1 LSKIVDIQKQLVED
15 FALFEGDTMGQYEY
29 IIDLGKELPKLEEQ
43 YKIENNIVKGCQSTV
58 WLHAF
63 AEGDKVRFQADSN
76 TVITKGII
84 ALLVKVL
91 DNQTPADI
99 KDAELTF
106 IDGINLQSHLS
117 SQRSN
122 GLNAMIKQM
131 KLYALGFE
139 SKMNENKN
147 GMGNEIINAIKTGE
161 LKTDELKATDK
172 NGIENT
178 DLSRTENNTTNDK
191 KALNTNTET
200 NTQQKSP
207 AQLEMMVTEKIKEV
221 FDPEIPVNIY
231 ELGLIYEIQVYPPLN
246 NVFIKMTVTAPNC
259 PVADS
264 LPIDVRDKVKEL
276 DEVAEV
282 DVELTFDPP
291 WDKEMMS
298 EEAKLELGFF

>member
-1 LSKIVDIQKQLVED
+1 MNKIADIQNQIVED

-29 IIDLGKELPKLEEQ
+29 IIDLGKELPPLNEQ
-43 YKIENNIVKGCQSTV
+43 HKTDDNVVKGCQSTV

-63 AEGDKVRFQADSN
+63 EEAGKIRFQADSN

-84 ALLVKVL
+84 ALLVNVL
-91 DNQTPADI
+91 DNQSPTDI
-99 KDAELTF
+99 KNAELTF
-106 IDGINLQSHLS
+106 IENINLRSHLS

-131 KLYALGFE
+131 KLYALAFE
-139 SKMNENKN
+139 SKANSAEIRESTKQEGEAKDQNKL
-147 GMGNEIINAIKTGE
+147 INT
-161 LKTDELKATDK
+161 
-172 NGIENT
+172 
-178 DLSRTENNTTNDK
+178 
-191 KALNTNTET
+191 
-200 NTQQKSP
+200 KSP
-207 AQLEMMVTEKIKEV
+207 AQIEMIVTEKIKEV

-231 ELGLIYEIQVYPPLN
+231 ELGLIYEVQVYPPLN
-246 NVFIKMTVTAPNC
+246 NVFVKMTVTAPNC

-264 LPIDVRDKVKEL
+264 LPVEVRDKIKEL
-276 DEVAEV
+276 SEVGEV

>member
-1 LSKIVDIQKQLVED
+1 MNKIKEIQKQIVKD
-15 FALFEGDTMGQYEY
+15 FALFEGEPMGQYEY
-29 IIDLGKELPKLEEQ
+29 IIDLGKELPPLSEQ
-43 YKIENNIVKGCQSTV
+43 HKTEANIVKGCQSTV

-63 AEGDKVRFQADSN
+63 KQAGKIRFQADSN

-91 DNQTPADI
+91 DNQSPTDIINAD
-99 KDAELTF
+99 LTF
-106 IDGINLQSHLS
+106 IEEINLRSHLS

-122 GLNAMIKQM
+122 GLTAMLNQM
-131 KLYALGFE
+131 KLYAITFE
-139 SKMNENKN
+139 SKS
-147 GMGNEIINAIKTGE
+147 
-161 LKTDELKATDK
+161 
-172 NGIENT
+172 NGIKVDGGAITKESNEAKDNQNT
-178 DLSRTENNTTNDK
+178 GIK
-191 KALNTNTET
+191 T
-200 NTQQKSP
+200 NTQKTLKSP
-207 AQLEMMVTEKIKEV
+207 AQIEMMVTEKLKEV

-231 ELGLIYEIQVYPPLN
+231 ELGLIYEVQVYPPLN

-264 LPIDVRDKVKEL
+264 LPIEARDKVKEL
-276 DEVAEV
+276 PEVGEV

>member
-1 LSKIVDIQKQLVED
+1 MNTIADIQKQLVED
-15 FALFEGDTMGQYEY
+15 FALFEGDAMGQYEY
-29 IIDLGKELPKLEEQ
+29 IIDLGKELPSLDEAHKTEE
-43 YKIENNIVKGCQSTV
+43 NIVKGCQSTV

-63 AEGDKVRFQADSN
+63 AEGDNVRFQADSN

-91 DNQTPADI
+91 DNKTPTEI

-106 IDGINLQSHLS
+106 IDGINLRSHLS

-147 GMGNEIINAIKTGE
+147 GMENEVINKIKAEE
-161 LKTDELKATDK
+161 LASNES
-172 NGIENT
+172 NGIENSANSV
-178 DLSRTENNTTNDK
+178 LSDIDDKTNDNK
-191 KALNTNTET
+191 KAVGSEM
-200 NTQQKSP
+200 KSP
-207 AQLEMMVTEKIKEV
+207 AQIELLVTEKIKEV

-246 NVFIKMTVTAPNC
+246 NVFVKMTVTAPNC

-264 LPIDVRDKVKEL
+264 LPIEVRDKIKEL
-276 DEVAEV
+276 DEVGEV